1 MEELCEEYRVALYL
15 VYFEGMSHEEVARAM
30 KKSRKQTE
38 NTVFRARRALRA
50 LLEKEG
56 ITCENV

>member
-1 MEELCEEYRVALYL
+1 
-15 VYFEGMSHEEVARAM
+15 MSHEDVARAM

-38 NTVFRARRALRA
+38 NVIFRARRALRA

-56 ITCENV
+56 FTYENI